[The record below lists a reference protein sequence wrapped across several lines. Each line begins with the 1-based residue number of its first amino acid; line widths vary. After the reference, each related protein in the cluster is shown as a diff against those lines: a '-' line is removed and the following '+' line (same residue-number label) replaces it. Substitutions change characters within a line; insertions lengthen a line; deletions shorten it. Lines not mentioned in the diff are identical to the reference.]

1 MMPPNRNLGECERGA
16 SVIEFAIAAPFL
28 AALLLGMIEL
38 SKAYSDRLELEQAAQ
53 RTVER
58 VQQQRITSSDY
69 SWMKTEAATAAGIT
83 TTQSNPTVSQWL
95 ECTPTDG
102 NGVPTGAPVNQGANS
117 LGEECPNETDMPA
130 RYVSVRIEKTFTPIL
145 KSRYLGTDANG
156 DYTLIGEAGIRI
168 Q

>member
-1 MMPPNRNLGECERGA
+1 MMPRNRNLGECDRGA
-16 SVIEFAIAAPFL
+16 SVIEFAIVAPFL

-38 SKAYSDRLELEQAAQ
+38 SRAYSDRLELEQAAQ

-58 VQQQRITSSDY
+58 VQQMRIASSDY
-69 SWMKTEAATAAGIT
+69 SWMKQEAATAAGIT
-83 TTQSNPTVSQWL
+83 ATQSNPTVSQWL

-102 NGVPTGAPVNQGANS
+102 NGTPTGAPVNQGADS
-117 LGEECPNETDMPA
+117 LEQECLVETDMPA
-130 RYVSVRIEKTFTPIL
+130 RYVSVRIQKTFTPAV

-156 DYTLIGEAGIRI
+156 NYTLTGEAGIRI